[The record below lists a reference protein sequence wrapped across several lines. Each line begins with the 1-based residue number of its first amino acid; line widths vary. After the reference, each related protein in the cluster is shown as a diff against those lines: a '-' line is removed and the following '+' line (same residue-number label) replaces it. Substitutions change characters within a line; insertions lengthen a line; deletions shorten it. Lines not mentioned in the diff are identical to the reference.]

1 MTQQPLDYCVSCILI
16 HTQCLLYASAFL
28 VITPIHRQPNPVFSG
43 RSYVLGATYYE
54 QLLGGSRNIIQLQC
68 WVHTLGGNLNAV
80 EPSLRVNKSRFG
92 FSFANSSRHITD
104 IRLSDLFDMS
114 TWHTMWPGSASDLA
128 PMVTRTNFLSEI
140 RLYQKNVILVE
151 IRYLKPRSACTF
163 SWNTTTLMRELE
175 DYQYLR
181 VKRRACIYFQR
192 QLSVTDFKRK
202 VFGDV
207 GTKNTVVIFK
217 QWRGIGPSRS
227 PFRLP
232 SCAKDAKYN
241 RIRQS
246 KRVLKD
252 AEIYANKYLGGF
264 GQYISVSA
272 RFENVDVHYPSQTLQ
287 QRRNS
292 VKKAI
297 TESMKK
303 IGKLKDKHSKSSIY
317 LTYDYGKFGSDTFKH
332 NNYYN
337 ASDLLAGFQHDVY
350 EGRMS
355 HDEYEQSFMTLSSR
369 NPGYIAMVQ
378 MAVSSRG
385 QCLLAIGLGHCIR
398 FVVGLFKTNH
408 SAPFCI
414 DCAPANI
421 CRSQHII

>member
-1 MTQQPLDYCVSCILI
+1 M
-16 HTQCLLYASAFL
+16 
-28 VITPIHRQPNPVFSG
+28 
-43 RSYVLGATYYE
+43 
-54 QLLGGSRNIIQLQC
+54 
-68 WVHTLGGNLNAV
+68 NAV
-80 EPSLRVNKSRFG
+80 EPSLQVNLSRFG

-128 PMVTRTNFLSEI
+128 PMVSRTIFLSEI

-151 IRYLKPRSACTF
+151 IKYLKPRSACTF

-181 VKRRACIYFQR
+181 VKRRACINFQR
-192 QLSVTDFKRK
+192 QLSVTDFKRQ
-202 VFGDV
+202 VFGDL
-207 GTKNTVVIFK
+207 GTENTVVIFN
-217 QWRGIGPSRS
+217 QWRGVGSGRS
-227 PFRLP
+227 PFHLP
-232 SCAKDAKYN
+232 SCANDAKYN
-241 RIRQS
+241 GIRQS

-272 RFENVDVHYPSQTLQ
+272 RFEKVDVHYQSQTLQ

-303 IGKLKDKHSKSSIY
+303 IKILKDKNSKSNVY
-317 LTYDYGKFGSDTFKH
+317 LTYDYGKFGSDTFKSGH
-332 NNYYN
+332 YYN
-337 ASDLLAGFQHDVY
+337 ASDLLTGFYHDVY

-355 HDEYEQSFMTLSSR
+355 HEEYELSFMTLSSR

-385 QCLLAIGLGHCIR
+385 QCLLAIGSGHCIR
-398 FVVGLFKTNH
+398 NVVGLFKTSH

-414 DCAPANI
+414 DCAPANV
-421 CRSQHII
+421 CHSEHII